1 MGKQK
6 ILVVDDDGQM
16 RLGLKEALTRYGYV
30 VDPCVCADE
39 ALKALAGTRYAMVI
53 TDMRMPG
60 RSGLELLDEV
70 KKRFPETPVVVMTAF
85 GTIQDAVD
93 AMKGGAFDYL
103 MKPFDRERLEKVVT
117 KALNGTTGK
126 VLRKSSRPSG
136 RHRKEEKEFV
146 TRDPAMIKT
155 LRFIREISVG
165 SSTVLIQGESGTG
178 KELIA
183 RMIHTNSS
191 VSSGPFV
198 AVNCAAIP
206 EGLLESELFGHEK
219 GAFSGAHARKI
230 GKFEQADGGTL
241 LLDEVGEMDLVLQAK
256 LLRVLQEREI
266 DRIGGVRAIPVD
278 VRILATTN
286 RDLRREVEEGR
297 FREDLF
303 YRINVVPLRIP
314 PLRERVCDI
323 LPLCEY
329 FIECRAAGV
338 ERVVGGLSP
347 EAAAFLKKRHFPG
360 NVRELENLIEL
371 AMLIHRGD
379 EIGVED
385 LTAPDSGVRLTESIR
400 ALPGKRGSV
409 KNMEQ
414 ELVLQTLREVY
425 GNRTQAAVL
434 LGISIRTLRNK
445 LAEYRNAG
453 IAVPDY
459 EPGRQLKKK
468 GAVLRCAEG

>member
-16 RLGLKEALTRYGYV
+16 RLGLKEALIRHGYA
-30 VDPCVCADE
+30 VDPCGSADE
-39 ALKALAGTRYAMVI
+39 ALKVLAGTRYAMVI

-60 RSGLELLDEV
+60 RSGLDLLDEV
-70 KKRFPETPVVVMTAF
+70 KKRSPETPVVVMTAF

-103 MKPFDRERLEKVVT
+103 MKPFDQETLEKVVA
-117 KALNGTTGK
+117 KALKETTGK
-126 VLRKSSRPSG
+126 ALRKSLRSSG
-136 RHRKEEKEFV
+136 RNRKEEKEFV
-146 TRDPAMIKT
+146 TRDPVLIKT
-155 LRFIREISVG
+155 LRFVREISA
-165 SSTVLIQGESGTG
+165 SRSTVLIQGESGTG

-183 RMIHTNSS
+183 RMIHANSS
-191 VSSGPFV
+191 VSTGPFV

-266 DRIGGVRAIPVD
+266 DRIGGARSIPVD

-303 YRINVVPLRIP
+303 YRLNVVPLRIP
-314 PLRERVCDI
+314 PLRERTCDI

-329 FIECRAAGV
+329 FIQCRTSG
-338 ERVVGGLSP
+338 EVVGLSP
-347 EAAAFLKKRHFPG
+347 EAAAFLKKRNFPG
-360 NVRELENLIEL
+360 NVRELENLIER
-371 AMLIHRGD
+371 AMLIRRGD
-379 EIGVED
+379 EIDVED
-385 LTAPDSGVRLTESIR
+385 LTAPDSGVRPTESIR
-400 ALPGKRGSV
+400 VLPGKRGSV

-414 ELVLQTLREVY
+414 ELVLQTLREVH

-445 LAEYRNAG
+445 LAEYRKAG
-453 IAVPDY
+453 ITVPDY
-459 EPGRQLKKK
+459 EPEKQSRGR
-468 GAVLRCAEG
+468 GAALRCAGG